1 METRLRQF
9 GEVETSTLTYDDL
22 GCAIEV
28 LARHVDE
35 IPLYRW
41 LLGEHISDIDLRKWL
56 AEILVRP
63 LLKAG
68 CVLGSRR
75 DGRLV
80 GLLLFQPQDAD
91 LSPDGEPPLVPADVT
106 RVATMP
112 GLRERF
118 TELLTSSQLAPPVDD
133 AVSLRLALVLPEERG
148 GRALI
153 GMMREIERFCTAASR
168 PYYAW
173 TGSET
178 LRRYYTEVW
187 GANEFAVEDWNGIT
201 MYGLVSGRPPRRR
214 TESGP
219 A

>member
-1 METRLRQF
+1 MTDEQYESIET
-9 GEVETSTLTYDDL
+9 VTLTGDDL
-22 GCAIEV
+22 DPVIEL
-28 LARHVDE
+28 LADGLDE
-35 IPLYRW
+35 IPLYSW
-41 LLGEHISDIDLRKWL
+41 LLGEHMADRSLRKWL

-63 LLKAG
+63 LLNAK
-68 CVLGSRR
+68 CVVGARR
-75 DGRLV
+75 GVRLV
-80 GLLLFQPQDAD
+80 GLLVFQPHDAD
-91 LSPDGEPPLVPADVT
+91 LAVDGKPPLTPADFAA
-106 RVATMP
+106 VATVP
-112 GLRERF
+112 GVRERIA
-118 TELLTSSQLAPPVDD
+118 ELLTSSKLAPPADD
-133 AVSLRLALVLPEERG
+133 AVNLRIGVVAQSERG
-148 GRALI
+148 GRATI

-201 MYGLVSGRPPRRR
+201 MYGLVSDRPPRRR